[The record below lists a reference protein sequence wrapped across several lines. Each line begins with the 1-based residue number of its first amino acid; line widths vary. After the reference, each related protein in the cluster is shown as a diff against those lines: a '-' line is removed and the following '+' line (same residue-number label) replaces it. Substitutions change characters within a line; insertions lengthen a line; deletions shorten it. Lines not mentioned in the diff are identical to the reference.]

1 MLLTQKIPVFPK
13 CITSH
18 LIYCFVVFFV
28 CAVLCIGMGTARIV
42 LLDLWKFH
50 IHIYIYKWEKDE
62 SIKRNN
68 KKIRV
73 FSKPPLF
80 FVYTIGQMQ
89 GKWL

>member
-1 MLLTQKIPVFPK
+1 MYNFT
-13 CITSH
+13 
-18 LIYCFVVFFV
+18 
-28 CAVLCIGMGTARIV
+28 
-42 LLDLWKFH
+42 LDLLFCGFFCVCCPLHRNGNCKDCTVRFMEVSYT
-50 IHIYIYKWEKDE
+50 YIYKWEKDE